1 MFLLVRLEG
10 GLQDPTRPAPLLPGV
25 KLLLDV
31 LRGTL
36 PAHRPGRG
44 FPVGKFHHEM
54 VPPDRMGNAGRFHR
68 HLRRSQSFYTGRN
81 ESVSSSS
88 SSSSSSSFPFL
99 IINGVLRK
107 ADCDPLSYITGCIGL
122 SFPMASDSLQH
133 RERPVIID
141 YSFAVGSFSRTRQL
155 DWRQRTFEGR

>member
-36 PAHRPGRG
+36 PTHRPGRG

-68 HLRRSQSFYTGRN
+68 HLRRSQGFYTGRN
-81 ESVSSSS
+81 ESVS
-88 SSSSSSSFPFL
+88 FFL
-99 IINGVLRK
+99 FFFF
-107 ADCDPLSYITGCIGL
+107 Y
-122 SFPMASDSLQH
+122 
-133 RERPVIID
+133 PV
-141 YSFAVGSFSRTRQL
+141 FHNQ
-155 DWRQRTFEGR
+155 